1 MARLFA
7 SLLAAL
13 LGLSNL
19 EVMADTASA
28 QVVPVPAPV
37 STSDL
42 KLVAKKKHRRESAKE
57 REKRAECRAQA
68 EKLLSDSER
77 RDYIKECMSE
87 GR

>member
-7 SLLAAL
+7 SLLTAL
-13 LGLSNL
+13 LGLSNP
-19 EVMADTASA
+19 EVMTDTASA
-28 QVVPVPAPV
+28 QVPIPAPA
-37 STSDL
+37 STSNL
-42 KLVAKKKHRRESAKE
+42 ELVAKKKHRRESAKE